1 MDAEPIPSHDT
12 SSGGFLRWRRHHALP
27 PGSACRNC
35 ATVLRGPWCF
45 ACGQLGEDFHRSAH
59 HLIGEAFEAFFHADG
74 RVVRTLP
81 RLALHPGTLTRDYLL
96 GRRAPQIPPFRLF
109 LTMLLVLFLVGSAV
123 QGPDI
128 AIVGEHGTAAER
140 AEAKAEL
147 AKANIAISTGLG
159 AKTDQAVIA
168 WLKARL
174 PQAID
179 RPDALVSA
187 MGEWAHRFA
196 FLTLPISALLLS
208 IIFAFRRDTY
218 LFDHLIFSMHS
229 LSFQGLL
236 VALVMATWHITG
248 HRSGLLL
255 FASPIHLYAHM
266 RGTYATGCA
275 GTVVRMFVLFMTSSV
290 AFAVLLLGLVIVGLN
305 ALGAA

>member
-12 SSGGFLRWRRHHALP
+12 SSGGFLRWRRRHALP

-35 ATVLRGPWCF
+35 ATVLRGPWCYQ
-45 ACGQLGEDFHRSAH
+45 CGQLGEDFHRSAH
-59 HLIGEAFEAFFHADG
+59 HLIGEVFEAFFHADG

-81 RLALHPGTLTRDYLL
+81 RLALHPGVLTRDYLL

-123 QGPDI
+123 QDPG
-128 AIVGEHGTAAER
+128 IVAAGEHGTQAER
-140 AEAKAEL
+140 AVAKAEL

-159 AKTDQAVIA
+159 ADTDQAVNS

-255 FASPIHLYAHM
+255 LASPIHLYAHM
-266 RGTYATGCA
+266 HGTYATGRA

-290 AFAVLLLGLVIVGLN
+290 AFAVLLLGLVVVGLN
-305 ALGAA
+305 ALSGP